1 MPKEYASRP
10 NANPGI
16 AGPGPADASATREG
30 AFSEPDERLI
40 IGTMTGTSIDG
51 LDAALVSVAGRG
63 HAMRARLVDRRSA
76 DFPAELARRLRHVAE
91 QGTTTAGELARL
103 ALDFGLFHADAIT
116 PLAQGRSIALVVVHG
131 QTVFH
136 APPVSLQLLN
146 PAPIA
151 VGLGAPVL
159 ADLRSVDLAAGGQ
172 GAPITPLAD
181 WILFRTDHPRAVLNL
196 GGFAN
201 ATLLDGTNDPSGVR
215 GFDVCACNQ
224 VLDAVARRTL
234 HAPYDADGAAA
245 AAGASETRA
254 SAELVAALTAQRAA
268 RRSLGTGDEATAWID
283 RHVATLR
290 ANDLAATAA
299 DAVGTAIG
307 RAVASALADARLAAG
322 ADLVVAGGG
331 ARHRPLVAAIRR
343 AFGGPVSTTAEC
355 GVPIE
360 AREAMGMAVLG
371 AVSVDG
377 AAMTLPA
384 VTGRREHGICDG
396 ALFRARR

>member
-1 MPKEYASRP
+1 MPKDHATRPPATASRESL
-10 NANPGI
+10 
-16 AGPGPADASATREG
+16 DAR
-30 AFSEPDERLI
+30 PDARLI

-51 LDAALVSVAGRG
+51 LDAALVSVTGAG
-63 HAMRARLVDRRSA
+63 HDLRARLVEQRSA
-76 DFPAELARRLRHVAE
+76 DFPPELARRLRHVAE
-91 QGTTTAGELARL
+91 QGPTTAGDLARL
-103 ALDFGLFHADAIT
+103 ALDFGLFHADAIE
-116 PLAQGRSIALVVVHG
+116 PLARGRSVALVVVHG

-146 PAPIA
+146 PAPVA
-151 VGLGAPVL
+151 LRLGVPVL

-181 WILFRTDHPRAVLNL
+181 WILFRAAHPRAVLNL

-201 ATLLDGTNDPSGVR
+201 ATLLGPDGDPSGVR

-224 VLDAVARRTL
+224 VLDAVARRAL
-234 HAPYDADGAAA
+234 HAAYDADGAAA
-245 AAGASETRA
+245 AAGTPDVRA
-254 SAELVAALTAQRAA
+254 SAELVAVLAAQRAA

-283 RHVATLR
+283 RHAAALG

-299 DAVGTAIG
+299 DAVGAAIG
-307 RAVASALADARLAAG
+307 RAVSSAVAEANLAAG

-331 ARHRPLVAAIRR
+331 ARHRPLVAAIGR
-343 AFGGPVSTTAEC
+343 AFGGPVATSADF

-377 AAMTLPA
+377 APMTLPA
-384 VTGRREHGICDG
+384 VTGRREHPLADG
-396 ALFRARR
+396 ALYRTRR